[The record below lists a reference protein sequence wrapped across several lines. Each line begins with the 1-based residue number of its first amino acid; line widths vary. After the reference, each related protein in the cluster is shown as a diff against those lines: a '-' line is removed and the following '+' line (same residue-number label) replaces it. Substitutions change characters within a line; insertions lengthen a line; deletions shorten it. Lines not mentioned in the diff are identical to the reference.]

1 MAVDLSILE
10 SRSIALVGM
19 MGVGKTTV
27 GRRLA
32 KRLSMPFHDS
42 DDEIELASGRTVM
55 GYFRDHGETAFR
67 QGERRVIKRLLGG
80 KPIILATGGGAFIP
94 DKTRAIIQRGAITI
108 WLRAEHSVILD
119 RVSRKNTRPLLD
131 VPNKG
136 EKLKRLIDERYPIYA
151 EADIIVDTNTGP
163 HSRTVDKAINSAIS
177 YVNAQQ
183 SCASA
188 KDAS

>member
-1 MAVDLSILE
+1 MSVDLSILE

-55 GYFRDHGETAFR
+55 GYFRDHGERAFR
-67 QGERRVIKRLLGG
+67 QGERRVIKRLLSTD
-80 KPIILATGGGAFIP
+80 PIILATGGGAFIP
-94 DKTRAIIQRGAITI
+94 EKTREIIQRGALTI

-131 VPNKG
+131 VPNKA
-136 EKLKRLIDERYPIYA
+136 EKLQMLIDERYPIYA
-151 EADIIVDTNTGP
+151 QADIVVDTNSGP
-163 HSRTVDKAINSAIS
+163 HSKTVDKAIKAALD
-177 YVNAQQ
+177 YVQAQT
-183 SCASA
+183 SCAA
-188 KDAS
+188 KKESS